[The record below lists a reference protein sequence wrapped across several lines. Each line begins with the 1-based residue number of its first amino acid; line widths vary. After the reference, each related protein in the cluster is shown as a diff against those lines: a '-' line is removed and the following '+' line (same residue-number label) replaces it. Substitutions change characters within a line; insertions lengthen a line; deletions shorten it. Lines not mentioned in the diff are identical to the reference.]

1 MNDKISPRLV
11 GAVLVL
17 MFIALNVW
25 GYYFYQKGIF
35 GAGADVVPTASPSS
49 AIENSDSVYMIPGI

>member
-17 MFIALNVW
+17 IFITLNVW
-25 GYYFYQKGIF
+25 GYYLYQKGIF
-35 GAGADVVPTASPSS
+35 GAGADVIPSASPTS
-49 AIENSDSVYMIPGI
+49 ALENSDAVYMIPGI

>member
-17 MFIALNVW
+17 MFIALNAW

-35 GAGADVVPTASPSS
+35 GVGADVIPTASPSS
-49 AIENSDSVYMIPGI
+49 TIENSDSVYMIPGI